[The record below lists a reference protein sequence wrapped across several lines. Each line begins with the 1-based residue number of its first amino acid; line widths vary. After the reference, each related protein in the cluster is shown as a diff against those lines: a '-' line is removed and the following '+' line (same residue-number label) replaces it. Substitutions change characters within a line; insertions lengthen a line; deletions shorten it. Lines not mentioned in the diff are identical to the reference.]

1 MYFIRFTYVSEINK
15 CILEWF
21 LFSVLLQKHT
31 QMKILFFLLG
41 TSSLAF
47 GQSLASE
54 KKPLVSKHFSSADMS
69 SFVNNDEKTEPQLTV
84 TYEDKKLKQASIFS
98 ADGKLLQT
106 SSKILFD
113 EKKLQAGEYLVKIDF
128 QDGTST
134 STKFTKK

>member
-1 MYFIRFTYVSEINK
+1 
-15 CILEWF
+15 
-21 LFSVLLQKHT
+21 
-31 QMKILFFLLG
+31 MKILFFLLG
-41 TSSLAF
+41 ASSLAF

-54 KKPLVSKHFSSADMS
+54 KKPLVSKHFASVDVS
-69 SFVNNDEKTEPQLTV
+69 SFSNNDEKTEPQLTV
-84 TYEDKKLKQASIFS
+84 TYEEKKLKQASIFS

-113 EKKLQAGEYLVKIDF
+113 EKKLVAGEYLVKIDF